1 MTNYTQAN
9 PTIELKI
16 TAEEIVRYLK
26 EKLEIEAIYRSI
38 LCQRIIEQKAQK
50 RNLTV
55 SPEEIQAEADRV
67 RLDNRLEKATDTF
80 NWLAQQMVT
89 PDDWEAGIINKLLRE
104 KLAQSLFANDV
115 EKFFAQNRLNFEQVL
130 LYQIIVADEKFAWEI
145 YHQIQEEEISFY
157 LAANLYDIEEKRRH
171 QCGYEGK
178 IYRWSIEPEFAP
190 TIFAADLQT
199 VTAPLTTEQGSHLFM
214 VEEFIPAQLT
224 LDIEQEILEKM
235 FGEWL
240 TEEFTYLLL
249 HADGKE
255 EENTSD

>member
-1 MTNYTQAN
+1 MTNYTQAT
-9 PTIELKI
+9 PKVELKI
-16 TAEEIVRYLK
+16 TAEEIVQYLK
-26 EKLEIEAIYRSI
+26 EKLEIEATYQSI
-38 LCQRIIEQKAQK
+38 LCQRIIAQKAQEK
-50 RNLTV
+50 NLTV
-55 SPEEIQAEADRV
+55 APEEVQAEADRV

-104 KLAQSLFANDV
+104 KLVQSLFANDV

-130 LYQIIVADEKFAWEI
+130 LYQIIVADEKFAWEL

-178 IYRWSIEPEFAP
+178 LYRWSIQPEFAP

-240 TEEFTYLLL
+240 TGEFTYLLL
-249 HADGKE
+249 HADRKE